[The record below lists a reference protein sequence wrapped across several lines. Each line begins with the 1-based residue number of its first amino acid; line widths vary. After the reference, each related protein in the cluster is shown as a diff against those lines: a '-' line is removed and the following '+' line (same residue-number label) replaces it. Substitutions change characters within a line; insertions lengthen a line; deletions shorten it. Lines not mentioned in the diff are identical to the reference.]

1 MLDES
6 CVISGFRH
14 GVYKNCALLGY
25 AASSDNFL
33 MMFWDNLSVPHC
45 QKEITTTPHAIIQE
59 SAYPKKKDI
68 S

>member
-14 GVYKNCALLGY
+14 EVYKNCTLLGY
-25 AASSDNFL
+25 AASTDNFL
-33 MMFWDNLSVPHC
+33 PMFWDNPSVPHC
-45 QKEITTTPHAIIQE
+45 QKEITITPHAIIQE
-59 SAYPKKKDI
+59 SAFLRKKDV

>member
-14 GVYKNCALLGY
+14 EVYKNCALLGY
-25 AASSDNFL
+25 SASSDNFL
-33 MMFWDNLSVPHC
+33 PMFWDLSVPHC
-45 QKEITTTPHAIIQE
+45 QKEITTTPCAIIQE
-59 SAYPKKKDI
+59 SAFPKKKDI